1 MAAVQENLVSGNDLE
16 WIQKN
21 LARKIEFEKIQSVF
35 DENGLGDARSKVDR
49 QLKTVIIKKIFGT
62 TSNIEIEKMDAAQLN
77 HCRALLEELFKS
89 LSAAQSE
96 DPIAYLNQLD
106 QAT

>member
-1 MAAVQENLVSGNDLE
+1 
-16 WIQKN
+16 
-21 LARKIEFEKIQSVF
+21 
-35 DENGLGDARSKVDR
+35 
-49 QLKTVIIKKIFGT
+49 
-62 TSNIEIEKMDAAQLN
+62 MDAAQLN
-77 HCRALLEELFKS
+77 HCRALLEELFQS